1 MIVVVENGQID
12 GIDLLIDK
20 LSNKDGV
27 FFVDIR
33 ESRNSRSLQQNRYY
47 WGVVLKALSDD
58 TGYSAEEMH
67 QLMAEKFLNY
77 EKGEYV
83 FVRSTTSLNTKEFE
97 EYLSQIRL
105 FANTELGI
113 FIPEPNEAGFDL

>member
-58 TGYSAEEMH
+58 TGYTAEEMH
-67 QLMAEKFLNY
+67 QLMAEKFLSY
-77 EKGEYV
+77 EKGEHV